1 MLRRLWSN
9 QTSFPPI
16 DFHEGMN
23 VILADQDPEAA
34 QTDSRNARGK
44 TTVLL
49 VINYLLG
56 GNLAGQLRPLHGQNW
71 TFSLS
76 LDVLDGQ
83 VTVSRSL
90 DTPSAALAI
99 QSTDNLRELMSTY
112 ADEGSISLDAWK
124 ELLGLALFRLD
135 DAEDTGRYGLSVRVL
150 LSYVVRTE
158 PGRDPLKAFTNQP
171 AWSSRQHVAFM
182 LGLDWHRVRSLQ
194 DLSRKLDALGA
205 VTTAQE
211 AGLLPAFGNE
221 ADLLLERSEAQRRL
235 DAQRDRINGFQ
246 VLDDPTGMV
255 ARANELTEQI
265 SHLRDDSLVD
275 QRMQTLYASAL
286 DEARSQSDEPLAD
299 ELVAIYEQA
308 GTVLGEQMRRRLD
321 EVQAFHNQLT
331 VNREQFLAR
340 AIEDITTREADRRI
354 AFSKLSEQR
363 DQIMRAISAGG
374 ALEELVALRDQLSQ
388 YERDLATADYRLQQ
402 LRDMTHSREQLR
414 AERAAERQVAQEQ
427 LTLNREKLDR
437 VAERFDSRMQRL
449 YGVSG
454 VLTAE
459 VDDDGYKF
467 TITVAGQSS
476 TGVNRM
482 KLFCLDVSLLE
493 EGSESHH
500 HPDFLIHDSVVY
512 DGVDPRQIAAAL
524 ALAQDAVTGVKGQY
538 ICTLNS
544 NDLIPEVAEAEW
556 FTTSIVRTVL
566 DTEHGGILGVS
577 F

>member
-9 QTSFPPI
+9 QTSFQPI

-23 VILADQDPEAA
+23 VILADQDPDAA

-49 VINYLLG
+49 IINYLLG
-56 GNLAGQLRPLHGQNW
+56 GNLAGQLRPLQGQEW

-76 LDVLDGQ
+76 LDLLDGQ

-90 DTPSAALAI
+90 DTPSAVLAI
-99 QSTDNLRELMSTY
+99 QSTDNLSELMAAY
-112 ADEGSISLDAWK
+112 VDEGSIPLDSWK

-135 DAEDTGRYGLSVRVL
+135 HAEDAGRYGLSVRVL

-171 AWSSRQHVAFM
+171 GWSSRQHLAFM

-235 DAQRDRINGFQ
+235 DAQRGRINGFQ

-265 SHLRDDSLVD
+265 SRLRDDSLVD

-308 GTVLGEQMRRRLD
+308 GTVLGEQMHRRLE

-340 AIEDITTREADRRI
+340 AIEEIRTREAGRGT
-354 AFSKLSEQR
+354 AFSTLSEQR
-363 DQIMRAISAGG
+363 GQIMRAISAGG
-374 ALEELVALRDQLSQ
+374 ALQELVALRDQLSQ

-402 LRDMTHSREQLR
+402 SRELTQSREQLR
-414 AERAAERQVAQEQ
+414 AKRATERQVAQEQ

-437 VAERFDSRMQRL
+437 VAGRFDSRMQRL

-467 TITVAGQSS
+467 TITVAGQNSA
-476 TGVNRM
+476 GVNRM

-500 HPDFLIHDSVVY
+500 HPDFLIHDSAVY

-524 ALAQDAVTGVKGQY
+524 ALAQDAVTGVHGQY

-556 FTTSIVRTVL
+556 FTTSIVRAVL
-566 DTEHGGILGVS
+566 DTEHGGILGVA